1 MCASSP
7 VWGLTLDLSVRQLHY
22 NQPSYNPFIN
32 SLTTLYPFIPPFSS
46 LLFSSSTLSPP
57 LHSLSPL
64 SSSYSFSTSFIGTI
78 YVFLVEMEDGKV
90 SSRDRTM
97 TFTTFVMF
105 DMFNAL
111 ACRHNSR
118 PIFELNWNS
127 NKAFLL
133 AMAFSLIGQLVVLY
147 FPPLQK
153 VFRTVGL
160 SFTDLIFVIILSSS
174 MLVLDTI
181 RKKYFSTIFTEVLSN
196 DSFRS
201 DKGKKVVD
209 KNGSFMV

>member
-1 MCASSP
+1 LP
-7 VWGLTLDLSVRQLHY
+7 VWGRTLDRTVRNLLHARY
-22 NQPSYNPFIN
+22 VITHLLIFLNPF
-32 SLTTLYPFIPPFSS
+32 
-46 LLFSSSTLSPP
+46 
-57 LHSLSPL
+57 LSPL
-64 SSSYSFSTSFIGTI
+64 SSYPPSFPSSLLLSPLLLCPLSSSLYFSGTI

-133 AMAFSLIGQLVVLY
+133 ALAFSLIGQLVVLY

-160 SFTDLIFVIILSSS
+160 SFSDLIFVITLSSS

-181 RKKYFSTIFTEVLSN
+181 RKKYFSSVFTEVLSN